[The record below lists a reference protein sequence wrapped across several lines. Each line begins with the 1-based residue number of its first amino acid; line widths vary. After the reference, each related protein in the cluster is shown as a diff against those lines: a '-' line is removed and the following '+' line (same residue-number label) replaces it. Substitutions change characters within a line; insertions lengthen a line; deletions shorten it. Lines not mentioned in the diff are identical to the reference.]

1 MPSIPRNRLSRLTDL
16 RVAPLVALLV
26 APMVAI
32 AVGLGGPSAAG
43 ASGNL
48 TQGTPPGTESASLE
62 RDAGRAASSR
72 AAADVPATQQARDP
86 MADGVFTI
94 AVFGDSLADGL
105 WGSIYRRL
113 QRDDRFEILR
123 AAKASTGIARPDYYD
138 WNEALAEYLAGESI
152 DAAVFSI
159 GLNDMQSMV
168 VDGERAVAFRSER
181 WDALYRQRI
190 ESLMDQLAAANV
202 ATFWIG
208 LPIMRS
214 GNYSENI
221 AHLNGLIGAEAQERG
236 IPFVPL
242 WEVAADEDGRYSD
255 HLRDLSG
262 RTRLMRANDGIHFTP
277 RGYDLLAHHVLEAMR
292 EDLAIFRT
300 ESAEGDG
307 GR

>member
-1 MPSIPRNRLSRLTDL
+1 MPFLKRNRPGRRSDL
-16 RVAPLVALLV
+16 VVALL
-26 APMVAI
+26 A
-32 AVGLGGPSAAG
+32 AAG
-43 ASGNL
+43 VVLGALAPAAASGNL
-48 TQGTPPGTESASLE
+48 TQGTPPGADSASLDSE
-62 RDAGRAASSR
+62 ARRSASSR
-72 AAADVPATQQARDP
+72 PAVETPPADDP

-138 WNEALAEYLAGESI
+138 WNEALAAYLDDESI

-168 VDGERAVAFRSER
+168 VDGQRAVAFRTDR

-190 ESLMDQLAAANV
+190 ESLMDQLARAGV
-202 ATFWIG
+202 PTFWIG

-221 AHLNGLIGAEAQERG
+221 SHINGLIGAEAAERG
-236 IPFVPL
+236 VSFVPL
-242 WEVAADEDGRYSD
+242 WDVAADENGRYSD

-277 RGYDLLAHHVLEAMR
+277 RGYDLLAHHVLEAMS

-307 GR
+307 RR